1 MSKLTGWIDKGD
13 SLDVQKIVENYEK
26 ELAGNKTN
34 ENTNNKTRFMV
45 GDEVWSG
52 SLDDFESLKNQKI
65 NSFNS
70 KQLIKDQE
78 KQSSNED
85 NLINSEIEQKDN
97 CLKNEQN
104 KQIFEPNSKI
114 GTFDQQK
121 NNLCDKETKTIKFN
135 NELDSKQATNNKTFG
150 EESVKI
156 ISINNEVEKEIDLND
171 TSDKFKTIN
180 FDLIV
185 NDENNEQ
192 EKEKI
197 KNAKDQKVLEINK
210 LISENTKSLENNKQN
225 EQKNTNSFE
234 SKTVLFDSLI
244 DDEFKI
250 NKQINVSKVNT
261 KIIDDEKNQEQENF
275 DNTRTIKFEQV
286 TKEQNEE
293 NEYIKNIPRFNLKE
307 NFEKILEESESK
319 TIKFQS
325 TSNNLSSNEQRFTKH
340 LNDMIFNETVNV
352 EDLDLTKEL
361 KDVDAIKL
369 KEDSSK
375 KKKSWF
381 FSRKKK
387 NSSNN

>member
-78 KQSSNED
+78 KQSINED
-85 NLINSEIEQKDN
+85 NLIDSKIEQKDN

-121 NNLCDKETKTIKFN
+121 NNLCDNKTKTIKFN
-135 NELDSKQATNNKTFG
+135 NELDSDQAANNKTLD
-150 EESVKI
+150 EESIKTI
-156 ISINNEVEKEIDLND
+156 LINNEVEKENDLND
-171 TSDKFKTIN
+171 TSNKFKTIN

-197 KNAKDQKVLEINK
+197 KNAKDQKVLEISK
-210 LISENTKSLENNKQN
+210 LVSENTKSLENNKQN

-250 NKQINVSKVNT
+250 NKQINVSKINT
-261 KIIDDEKNQEQENF
+261 KIIDDEKNQEHENF

-286 TKEQNEE
+286 TKEQNEEE

-387 NSSNN
+387 TSNN